1 MRASQKV
8 KSQDSKRKIKEL
20 KIKIQN
26 SKLKEIHISGA
37 EGLYLK
43 TEFNKIV
50 SRYIERA
57 LNHPKG
63 IADKIV
69 LTIEKIEQKPYSI
82 RSLPVSTVYS
92 RTPLEGKRIIEKIT
106 QTLGISKMAFQV
118 AIKIIKEGNMRGA
131 TLISAEKAKRL
142 EPDLK
147 RGIRVSRLGITN
159 SALKRLSTELSR
171 YSINTETVK
180 EAIILASKVS
190 SSKGVVAELCISD
203 DPDYTTG
210 YLASQR
216 YGYVRIPHI
225 KKKGSKRGGR
235 AFFIKEGV
243 NIEKVTRYLEEI
255 PVIITRVSTIKGV
268 LPLNEIINSYH
279 K

>member
-1 MRASQKV
+1 MRSSK
-8 KSQDSKRKIKEL
+8 KLKTQDSKCKIKETKT
-20 KIKIQN
+20 KIHE

-37 EGLYLK
+37 EGLYFK
-43 TEFNKIV
+43 SEINTIV
-50 SRYIERA
+50 NRYIERA

-63 IADKIV
+63 MADKIV
-69 LTIEKIEQKPYSI
+69 LTIENIEQKPYSI

-92 RTPLEGKRIIEKIT
+92 RTPFEGEKIIEKIT
-106 QTLGISKMAFQV
+106 QMLGISKMAFQV

-142 EPDLK
+142 EPDFE

-159 SALKRLSTELSR
+159 SASKKLSAELSR

-190 SSKGVVAELCISD
+190 SYKGIIAELCISD

-225 KKKGSKRGGR
+225 KKRGSRTGGR

-243 NIEKVTRYLEEI
+243 NIEKVTRYLEET
-255 PVIITRVSTIKGV
+255 PVIINRVSTSKGV
-268 LPLNEIINSYH
+268 VPLNEILNNYH